1 MSDAPARSRP
11 SVRFTVVVLLL
22 IVLGGLLVWAGT
34 LSAAD
39 APRDYPDEDEVGPDR
54 SAHVGDRVV
63 LSGTVVGTDP
73 VVITVEYGTGQSFR
87 ATLPGVDRSASTD
100 DRVTAFGRLEDPST
114 LVAERV
120 IVRQPWELWYMY
132 GVSFLGGLWVLLR
145 TLRRWRFDA
154 ERLAFVPRERPLW
167 SGRDA

>member
-1 MSDAPARSRP
+1 MNDALARSRP

-22 IVLGGLLVWAGT
+22 IVLGGLSVWAGT

-87 ATLPGVDRSASTD
+87 ATLPGVDRSASTG
-100 DRVTAFGRLEDPST
+100 DRVTAFGELEDPST
-114 LVAERV
+114 LVVERV